1 MAMRPANDKELLDH
15 EQVDNYVR
23 HIQDLYKMRGTAC
36 FRKMLIP
43 ETKPCTFSLNQIEE
57 YPYMPRSLVAAG
69 PYWQLTCHM
78 SDDYGNPLEKVYYF
92 TGDGRIRYYSD
103 EHSGTIEL
111 DANEAFVSWERYDE
125 VREDGGITCTYHYI
139 YDEDGNQIEEEWLY
153 DT

>member
-57 YPYMPRSLVAAG
+57 YGKAEKTDKMIYVLVD
-69 PYWQLTCHM
+69 L
-78 SDDYGNPLEKVYYF
+78 GNPIKIQKL
-92 TGDGRIRYYSD
+92 
-103 EHSGTIEL
+103 IEL
-111 DANEAFVSWERYDE
+111 HDRKVDE
-125 VREDGGITCTYHYI
+125 GLDCPEVVIIDSTKKESAS
-139 YDEDGNQIEEEWLY
+139 NA
-153 DT
+153 